1 MPRVPTRPA
10 PAVAATHDS
19 PTLRT
24 RHDRQARAHA
34 RALKKNR
41 ASRGH
46 TTRADDYDL
55 VPIINVSSCPSS
67 TCSLPRF
74 GGSLARFGVLA
85 PLRRPIAR
93 ICTALA
99 ELPSLGERC
108 MCVCIKYCTR
118 FCPRIRALP
127 PIIMH
132 AIYEL
137 LARLPRAHAHRLLTT
152 DCPSPPVSA
161 VVARTN
167 ANTTAGRL
175 PPPPSTPPRCSSACL
190 LAPPHEFAIA
200 SDHAVPRARSAS
212 HAPTAADVRHPHPI
226 RSNPFLRRTRS
237 VPAIPSAINRGID
250 PKMFLKWK
258 L

>member
-1 MPRVPTRPA
+1 MPRVLTRPA

-74 GGSLARFGVLA
+74 GGSIARFGVLA

-175 PPPPSTPPRCSSACL
+175 PPRPRHRPAAPRRACSRLPTNSRSPPTTPCL
-190 LAPPHEFAIA
+190 ALAPLRTRRLP
-200 SDHAVPRARSAS
+200 
-212 HAPTAADVRHPHPI
+212 PTCATRILSVRI
-226 RSNPFLRRTRS
+226 RSCAVRDPCQLFLRRLTE
-237 VPAIPSAINRGID
+237 G
-250 PKMFLKWK
+250 
-258 L
+258 